1 VVVSAFRIVPN
12 LFAIVSMTAFLDWK
26 RRNLMCK
33 EVQIQVQQIIDQLGV
48 QFDSFEARFDRCE
61 GLLYF
66 MAAEV
71 LGRGED
77 SDRSLND
84 DVNEAVHNCWLTA
97 SRSQQEF
104 DSEGA
109 FRRWLVRI
117 LITEAVAILHSVRI
131 DQPTLVPAGALVN

>member
-1 VVVSAFRIVPN
+1 
-12 LFAIVSMTAFLDWK
+12 
-26 RRNLMCK
+26 MCK

-97 SRSQQEF
+97 SRSRQEF